1 MKTLRTPA
9 FIIAALVLILIVVL
23 LELGAVEFLNRPRD
37 AAGRISGM
45 VKDAGIEVQPGVV
58 GKMESGTQR
67 KPPGL
72 GIRYLALV
80 DGVLLFTVGLMALSL
95 RVPAKVHALYQGA
108 ATAIFAVILLVLSI
122 GLIVLAIAKL
132 TLMIALLLAIPFGT
146 IIYLVVYGFF
156 NVGGAALVLGLL
168 MTLKIASGACLLI
181 AHALQKSVPKTGLVL
196 LVLTSLVAGVIVTF
210 LHSLVPGILASITDA
225 IAAIVVGVIAVV
237 WLIALLISS
246 IPAIIAAVQ
255 ATGASATSKVIP

>member
-37 AAGRISGM
+37 AAGRIGGM
-45 VKDAGIEVQPGVV
+45 VKVAGMSSDQLK
-58 GKMESGTQR
+58 KMGEFEGGTQR

-80 DGVLLFTVGLMALSL
+80 DGILLFTVGLIALSL
-95 RVPAKVHALYQGA
+95 RIPPKTHASYQGA
-108 ATAIFAVILLVLSI
+108 VTAAFAVILLVLSI
-122 GLIVLAIAKL
+122 GLIFVAITKL

-156 NVGGAALVLGLL
+156 NVGGAAVVLGLL
-168 MTLKIASGACLLI
+168 MTLKIAFGACLLI
-181 AHALQKSVPKTGLVL
+181 AHQDFLKNKGLMLMVF
-196 LVLTSLVAGVIVTF
+196 TSLLAGVIVTF

-225 IAAIVVGVIAVV
+225 IAAIVVGIIAVI
-237 WLIALLISS
+237 WLIVLLIGS
-246 IPAIIAAVQ
+246 IPAIIAAVS
-255 ATGASATSKVIP
+255 ATGASAMSKVIP